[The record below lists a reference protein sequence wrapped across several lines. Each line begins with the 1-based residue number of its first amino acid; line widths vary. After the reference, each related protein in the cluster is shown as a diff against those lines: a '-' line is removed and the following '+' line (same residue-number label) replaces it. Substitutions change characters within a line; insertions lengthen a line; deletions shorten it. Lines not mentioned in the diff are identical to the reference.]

1 MKVLQANS
9 SQDSNTDVHQLD
21 PATKLQTW
29 KEAVGGK
36 SRGRVYGTADLAA
49 NLRKGVSS
57 LTQASASGTSQSGHV
72 VENEM
77 IRVELSMWSQ
87 KYSHL
92 EDERKVIKD
101 KIISMERDKAA
112 SNNTTQFDHQYDP
125 EQDDQPV
132 P

>member
-1 MKVLQANS
+1 LKALQANS
-9 SQDSNTDVHQLD
+9 SQDFNNDVHQLD

-29 KEAVGGK
+29 KEAAGGK
-36 SRGRVYGTADLAA
+36 SRGWVYGTEDLAA

-77 IRVELSMWSQ
+77 LRAELSMWSK
-87 KYSHL
+87 KYAHL
-92 EDERKVIKD
+92 EDEPKVIKD
-101 KIISMERDKAA
+101 KLISMERDKAT
-112 SNNTTQFDHQYDP
+112 SNSTTQFDHQYDP